1 MTKHDHVILGVH
13 VTDRMKRA
21 LDVQKLFS
29 EYAPHIRTRLGLH
42 QVYDDECVPGG
53 IILLELVGDRGR
65 CEELAAKL
73 DAFEGVEVQ
82 KMVFEHPR
90 G

>member
-21 LDVQKLFS
+21 LDVQKLFTQYG
-29 EYAPHIRTRLGLH
+29 EHVRTRLGLH
-42 QVYDDECVPGG
+42 QVYDDKCVPGG
-53 IILLELVGDRGR
+53 IILLELVGDPAR
-65 CEELAAKL
+65 CEELAAQL
-73 DAFEGVEVQ
+73 GAIEGVEVQ
-82 KMVFEHPR
+82 KMVFRHSH